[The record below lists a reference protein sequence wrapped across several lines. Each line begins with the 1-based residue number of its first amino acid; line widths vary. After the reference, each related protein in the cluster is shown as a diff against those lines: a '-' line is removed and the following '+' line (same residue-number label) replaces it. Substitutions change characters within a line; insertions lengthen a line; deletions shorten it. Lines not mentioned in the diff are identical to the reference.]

1 MTLVVVGAH
10 ALDAELMAGPLAA
23 VASDAGWP
31 VVLVHLTLGERGHT
45 EKPAEVFGRQIR
57 EESLLAGHALGA
69 EVVWS
74 GAPAPLRG
82 ADVLDWLVAEL
93 ERRRPSLVV
102 THWKGSWHPS
112 HREANEVVGRALEQI
127 APVAAPAFGENC
139 EDLVGFAPTHLIPM
153 ASVRDR
159 WLGAV
164 NAYELFRRSVPGS
177 EVEAPIPYWAYYT
190 AAFRVHGLQ
199 FDVGQAQVFMSEGPL
214 PADLGFRPIP
224 DA

>member
-31 VVLVHLTLGERGHT
+31 VVLVHLTLGERGHP
-45 EKPAEVFGRQIR
+45 EKPADDFAPQIR
-57 EESLLAGHALGA
+57 EESMRAGRAVGA
-69 EVVWS
+69 DVVWS
-74 GAPAPLRG
+74 GAKAPLRG
-82 ADVLDWLVAEL
+82 SEVLDWLVAEL
-93 ERRRPSLVV
+93 ESRRPSLLI

-112 HREANEVVGRALEQI
+112 HRETHGVVGRALERI
-127 APVAAPAFGENC
+127 APRPVLAFGENC
-139 EDLVGFAPTHLIPM
+139 EDLVGFSPTHLLPV
-153 ASVRDR
+153 ATVRDR

-177 EVEAPIPYWAYYT
+177 GIEAPIPYWAYYT
-190 AAFRVHGLQ
+190 AALRVHGLH

-214 PADLGFRPIP
+214 PAEIGFRRIVGG
-224 DA
+224 